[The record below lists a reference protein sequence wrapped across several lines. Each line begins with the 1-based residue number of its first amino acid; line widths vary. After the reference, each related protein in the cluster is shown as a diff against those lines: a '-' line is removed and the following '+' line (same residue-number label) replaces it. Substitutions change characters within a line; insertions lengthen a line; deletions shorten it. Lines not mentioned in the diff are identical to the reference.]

1 MSWVDPRG
9 LSTGVTTFV
18 DARVSEVRRALSAT
32 LVSRVGG
39 PDAASRRAEVLEA
52 AGDRWFAD
60 DSPVRVIHADT
71 AMFVGG
77 LLAVFR
83 QSLHPLAMAGVAQH
97 STYREDPW
105 GRLHR
110 TGSFLG
116 AVTFGPSEMSERAV
130 ATVRRIH
137 GPVRGSARDGR
148 PYAASDPHLLL
159 WVHLAELE
167 SFVTA
172 HRVYGATRLDAADYD
187 RYVAEMSRVAVALGS
202 EAPPHS
208 RAELRAALAG
218 FKAELAATPEARQA
232 ARYLVAPPGLSLAE
246 RVGYAPL
253 VAAAIALLPVD
264 ARIGLR
270 LPILPITDR
279 FLVPPITGGALR
291 VARWVARSPSEP
303 THEAAPVR

>member
-1 MSWVDPRG
+1 
-9 LSTGVTTFV
+9 VTTFV
-18 DARVSEVRRALSAT
+18 DARVSELRRALSARI
-32 LVSRVGG
+32 VSRVGG
-39 PDAASRRAEVLEA
+39 PDAASHRAEVLEA
-52 AGDRWFAD
+52 PGDRWFAE

-77 LLAVFR
+77 LLAVLR

-110 TGSFLG
+110 TASFLG
-116 AVTFGPSEMSERAV
+116 AVTFGPSEMAERAV

-137 GPVRGSARDGR
+137 GPVRGRARDGR

-202 EAPPHS
+202 EAPPRS
-208 RAELRAALAG
+208 RVELRDALAG
-218 FKAELAATPEARQA
+218 FKAELAASPEARQA
-232 ARYLVAPPGLSLAE
+232 ARYLIAPPGLSLTE

-279 FLVPPITGGALR
+279 FLVPAITGGALR
-291 VARWVARSPSEP
+291 LARWVHQDRDPDSDLDADLESD
-303 THEAAPVR
+303 